1 MKINNS
7 TAFVTGTN
15 RGLGRQLVSHLLQAG
30 AAKVYAGARN
40 IGAIDV
46 PWAADPRVRLIR
58 IDVTD
63 SASVDE
69 AAAQAGDTTLLI
81 NNAGTLRFGSAL
93 DGDLAAYQA
102 DLDINLF
109 GTVRVTRAFAP
120 HLIKNSPG
128 AVVNLSSIIALAPAR
143 GLAGYSIA
151 KAAVHSYSQALR
163 TELRASGVEVTA
175 VYPAQIDTDMLK
187 DVEAAKTA
195 PEVVAERIVREL
207 QAGAQEIYPD
217 DSSAYLGGVYA
228 AEPWRLED
236 IFAGAAG

>member
-1 MKINNS
+1 MEINNS

-30 AAKVYAGARN
+30 AAKVYAGARD
-40 IGAIDV
+40 IEAFDA
-46 PWAADPRVRLIR
+46 PWAADPRVRLVR

-109 GTVRVTRAFAP
+109 GTVRVTRAFVP
-120 HLIKNSPG
+120 QLIKNAPG

-143 GLAGYSIA
+143 GLVGYSIA
-151 KAAVHSYSQALR
+151 KAAVHSFSQALR
-163 TELRASGVEVTA
+163 TELRESCVEVSA

-187 DVEAAKTA
+187 GVEADKTA

-236 IFAGAAG
+236 ILAGAA